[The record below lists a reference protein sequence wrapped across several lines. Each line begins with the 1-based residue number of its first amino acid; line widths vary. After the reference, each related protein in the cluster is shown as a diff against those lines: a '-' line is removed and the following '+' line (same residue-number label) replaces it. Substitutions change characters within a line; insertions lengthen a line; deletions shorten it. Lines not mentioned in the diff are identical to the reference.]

1 MINDPLFIVV
11 ALACLVVVAILF
23 LGINAFRKGT
33 AESAKQSN
41 KFMQA
46 RIIAQFVAV
55 ILIVLFVILRG

>member
-23 LGINAFRKGT
+23 LGINSFRKGT

-55 ILIVLFVILRG
+55 ILIVLFVISRG

>member
-23 LGINAFRKGT
+23 LGINSFRKGT

-41 KFMQA
+41 KFMHA

>member
-23 LGINAFRKGT
+23 LGINSFRKGT

-55 ILIVLFVILRG
+55 ILIVLFIILRG

>member
-1 MINDPLFIVV
+1 MINDPLFIFV

-23 LGINAFRKGT
+23 LGINSFRKGT

-55 ILIVLFVILRG
+55 ILIILFVILRG

>member
-23 LGINAFRKGT
+23 LGINSFRKGT

-41 KFMQA
+41 KFMRA

>member
-1 MINDPLFIVV
+1 MINDPLFVVV

-23 LGINAFRKGT
+23 LGINSFRKGT

-55 ILIVLFVILRG
+55 ILIVLFVVLRG

>member
-23 LGINAFRKGT
+23 LGINSFRKGT
-33 AESAKQSN
+33 AESAMQSN

>member
-11 ALACLVVVAILF
+11 ALACLVVVAIFF
-23 LGINAFRKGT
+23 LGINSFRKVT

>member
-1 MINDPLFIVV
+1 
-11 ALACLVVVAILF
+11 VAILF
-23 LGINAFRKGT
+23 LGINSFRKGT

>member
-23 LGINAFRKGT
+23 LGINSFRKGT

-55 ILIVLFVILRG
+55 ILIVLFVVLRG

>member
-23 LGINAFRKGT
+23 LGINSFRKGT

-55 ILIVLFVILRG
+55 ILIVLFVFLRG

>member
-23 LGINAFRKGT
+23 LGINSFRKGT

-55 ILIVLFVILRG
+55 ILIVIFVILRG

>member
-23 LGINAFRKGT
+23 LGINSFRKGT

-55 ILIVLFVILRG
+55 ILIVLVVILRG

>member
-1 MINDPLFIVV
+1 MTNDPLFIVV

-23 LGINAFRKGT
+23 LGINSFRKGT

>member
-23 LGINAFRKGT
+23 LGINSFRKGT

-55 ILIVLFVILRG
+55 ILIVLYVILRG

>member
-23 LGINAFRKGT
+23 LGINSFRKGT

-55 ILIVLFVILRG
+55 ILIVIFVLLRG

>member
-23 LGINAFRKGT
+23 LGINSFRKGT

-46 RIIAQFVAV
+46 RIIAHFVAV

>member
-23 LGINAFRKGT
+23 LGINSFRKGT

-55 ILIVLFVILRG
+55 SLIVLFVILRG

>member
-23 LGINAFRKGT
+23 LGINSFRKGT
-33 AESAKQSN
+33 AESAKRSN

>member
-1 MINDPLFIVV
+1 MINDPLFVVV

-23 LGINAFRKGT
+23 LGINSFRKGT

-55 ILIVLFVILRG
+55 ILIVLFVVLRD

>member
-23 LGINAFRKGT
+23 LGINSFRKGT

>member
-23 LGINAFRKGT
+23 LGINSFRKGT
-33 AESAKQSN
+33 AESTKQSN

>member
-23 LGINAFRKGT
+23 LGINSFRKGT

-55 ILIVLFVILRG
+55 ILIILFVILRG

>member
-23 LGINAFRKGT
+23 LGINSFRKGT
-33 AESAKQSN
+33 VESAKQSN

>member
-23 LGINAFRKGT
+23 LGINSFRKGT

-46 RIIAQFVAV
+46 RIVAQFVAV

>member
-23 LGINAFRKGT
+23 LGINSFRKGT

-55 ILIVLFVILRG
+55 ILIALFVILRG

>member
-1 MINDPLFIVV
+1 MINDPLFIVA

-23 LGINAFRKGT
+23 LGINSFRKGT